1 MKLTDYLERLI
12 LDKVLKCENDSSSE
26 NDEENCERGDD
37 TLDVMAREGL
47 SKQGTSEMSSL

>member
-12 LDKVLKCENDSSSE
+12 LDKVLKCENDFSSE